1 MTALDL
7 QSPFGRVHFPND
19 EYLGRAAPEPVF
31 DPDLPIVDP
40 HVHFW
45 HHFEEHAYFVPDYAR
60 DLNLSGHNVEA
71 SVFIECK
78 TMYRLRGPEHLRS
91 VGETEFAVG
100 MAAMAASG
108 KYTSSHVAAGIVG
121 FVDLTLG
128 DRTQEALE
136 AHIEA
141 ANGRLRGIRQLA
153 KWDADPAVK
162 GHFSAPRARLYLE
175 DDFGKGLDRLTALGL
190 SFDAS
195 VFHPQLPDVA
205 AMARS
210 HPDANIILIH
220 AGSPVG
226 HSSYGG
232 KEEENYATWL
242 TGMKL
247 VAQCPNVSVK
257 LGGILINVADFDFA
271 TAKSPPDSA
280 ALAEL
285 WRRYFEPCIELFGA
299 GRCMVS
305 SNFPVDK
312 AGYGYGTVW
321 NMFKRLTAGCSTDE
335 KRMLFSGTA
344 KRVYRL
350 NY

>member
-1 MTALDL
+1 MITPNF
-7 QSPFGRVHFPND
+7 QSPFGRVHCPND
-19 EYLGRAAPEPVF
+19 EWLVRAAPEPAL

-45 HHFEEHAYFVPDYAR
+45 HHFDGQPYFVPDYAR
-60 DLNLSGHNVEA
+60 DLNASGHNVEA
-71 SVFIECK
+71 SVFVECR
-78 TMYRLRGPEHLRS
+78 TMYRAHGPEHLKS

-100 MAAMAASG
+100 MAAMGASG
-108 KYTSSHVAAGIVG
+108 KYTSSRAAAGIIS

-162 GHFSAPRARLYLE
+162 GHFSAARPHLYLE
-175 DDFGKGLDRLTALGL
+175 DEFGKGLDRVTALGL

-195 VFHPQLPDVA
+195 IFHPQIPDVA
-205 AMARS
+205 ALARA

-220 AGSPVG
+220 SGSPVG
-226 HSSYGG
+226 HSSYLG
-232 KEEENYATWL
+232 KEAENYATWL
-242 TGMKL
+242 AGIRQA
-247 VAQCPNVSVK
+247 AQCPNISVK
-257 LGGILINVADFDFA
+257 LGGILINVADFDFT
-271 TAKSPPDSA
+271 TAEVPPDSA
-280 ALAEL
+280 TLVSL

-299 GRCMVS
+299 ERCMVS

-312 AGYGYGTVW
+312 AGFGYGTVW
-321 NMFKRLTAGCSTDE
+321 NMYKRLTADCSAEE

-344 KRVYRL
+344 KKVYRL
-350 NY
+350 DY